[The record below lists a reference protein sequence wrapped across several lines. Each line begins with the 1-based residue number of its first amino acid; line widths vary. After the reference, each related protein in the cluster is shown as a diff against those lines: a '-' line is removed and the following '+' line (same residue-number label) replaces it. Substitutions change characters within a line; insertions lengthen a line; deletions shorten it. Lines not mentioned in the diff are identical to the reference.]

1 MTGLELSTI
10 AARSSGAL
18 NCPTLAPIV
27 DNSSRNR
34 QRRGDARK
42 LSGFGTGKV
51 VRWRVSAM
59 DAVQWKLNAIFLIL
73 VLEFVWM
80 VTKAF
85 RLSALTAEL
94 RRRNKP

>member
-1 MTGLELSTI
+1 
-10 AARSSGAL
+10 
-18 NCPTLAPIV
+18 
-27 DNSSRNR
+27 
-34 QRRGDARK
+34 
-42 LSGFGTGKV
+42 
-51 VRWRVSAM
+51 M